1 MVRQPAHSGH
11 GGVQHHRGWKRVAA
25 PMAAAGCV
33 GLCVHELYARRVFLV
48 PWLAKSYIES
58 YVREDLGRQV
68 TIGELTFNPF
78 TFAAD
83 VRSFSLNETDGSLIA
98 SFDLLRIDF
107 SLSSIFNS
115 AWTFAEV
122 RLDAPQMRVLIAA
135 DGSLNLGS
143 GLID

>member
-1 MVRQPAHSGH
+1 MVAFSITEVGNALQR
-11 GGVQHHRGWKRVAA
+11 RWRLLAA
-25 PMAAAGCV
+25 LGFVFTSYTLAGF
-33 GLCVHELYARRVFLV
+33 FLV